1 VSSTTVKKVDSLNV
15 RFIQVMEALGYTG
28 YSFSRKLSTSEAVI
42 SNVRLGKNPPNI
54 LLIRDLLKEHEDV
67 DPGWLLTGKGQMFRR
82 MGQGEPSEPALAEMT
97 AALDRR
103 FDEVVKL
110 LKRSI
115 AAQVERNAMV
125 DESISTLESQVEG
138 LHKSLATVRKGHR
151 KEG

>member
-1 VSSTTVKKVDSLNV
+1 MSSTVTKKVDALNV

-42 SNVRLGKNPPNI
+42 SNVRLGKNPPNV

-67 DPGWLLTGKGQMFRR
+67 DPGWLLTGKGQMFRKG
-82 MGQGEPSEPALAEMT
+82 GQSEPSDSDLSEMT
-97 AALDRR
+97 ASLDRR

-125 DESISTLESQVEG
+125 DESISALEHQVEA
-138 LHKSLATVRKGHR
+138 LQKSLGPARKGHR

>member
-1 VSSTTVKKVDSLNV
+1 
-15 RFIQVMEALGYTG
+15 
-28 YSFSRKLSTSEAVI
+28 
-42 SNVRLGKNPPNI
+42 
-54 LLIRDLLKEHEDV
+54 
-67 DPGWLLTGKGQMFRR
+67 
-82 MGQGEPSEPALAEMT
+82 MGQGEPSESALAEMT